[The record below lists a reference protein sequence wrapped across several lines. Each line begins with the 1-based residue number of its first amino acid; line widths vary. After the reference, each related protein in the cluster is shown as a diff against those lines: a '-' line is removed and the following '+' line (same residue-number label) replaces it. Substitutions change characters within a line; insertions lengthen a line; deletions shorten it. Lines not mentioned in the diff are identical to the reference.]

1 MPGWEE
7 DRSAVLTSFPVRTA
21 YENVVLADVP
31 FRGDFYLTELDRFSA
46 SLFNLKFLILL
57 FPLLPFQLG

>member
-1 MPGWEE
+1 M
-7 DRSAVLTSFPVRTA
+7 LTSFPVRTA

-46 SLFNLKFLILL
+46 SLFNLKCLILPL
-57 FPLLPFQLG
+57 PLLPFQLG